1 MNLNPRDFKPRSIL
15 SVFAT
20 VIALG
25 MWRKM
30 PPLTFKV
37 HTVLNLDKANKSFN
51 SSSEKSSSSIS
62 GGKFGGSLLEELG
75 RGVGGSAMSGKAT
88 G

>member
-1 MNLNPRDFKPRSIL
+1 M
-15 SVFAT
+15 
-20 VIALG
+20 
-25 MWRKM
+25 
-30 PPLTFKV
+30 
-37 HTVLNLDKANKSFN
+37 LNLDKANKSFN

-62 GGKFGGSLLEELG
+62 GVRFGGFLLVEELG